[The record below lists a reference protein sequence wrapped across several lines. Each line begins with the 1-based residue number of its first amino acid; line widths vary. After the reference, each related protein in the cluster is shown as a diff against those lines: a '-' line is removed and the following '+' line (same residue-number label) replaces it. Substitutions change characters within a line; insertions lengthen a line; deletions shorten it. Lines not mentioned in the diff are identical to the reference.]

1 MERTGLA
8 RVRVTENV
16 LLVQKYKN
24 INALIKRLYSKAIEK
39 LAASA
44 RDCFLIQKLILIQTR
59 NVKK

>member
-16 LLVQKYKN
+16 LLLQKYKN
-24 INALIKRLYSKAIEK
+24 INALIKRLYSKAIER

-44 RDCFLIQKLILIQTR
+44 RDCLLIQKLILITEM
-59 NVKK
+59 